1 MPADRT
7 DRADFF
13 EEIGAEF
20 SKTPRALREAAAM
33 TARFGSAQC

>member
-7 DRADFF
+7 ARPDFF

-20 SKTPRALREAAAM
+20 SKTPRARRE
-33 TARFGSAQC
+33 TAGLTVNPGGVRC